1 MPARN
6 PVLELEGDRSEDPP
20 IIDGCQNHGPIGS
33 RGDVGDPPSVVIPAR
48 FAGRA
53 ELLVGKGC
61 HVSRL
66 LVLVGKWFSHLDTHP
81 SQGTAL
87 PCDAMRRELRI
98 VEDLAAAFADVF
110 LEVAPRAVSLA
121 GGNTPRPCYEHLA
134 SLEYRWNE
142 VDVFFGDERCV
153 PPEHPD
159 SNFRMASDALLSR
172 IPARGHRMP
181 GESCDAAAYER
192 QLREVLGP
200 HPAMDLAVLGLGEDG
215 HTASLFPGDP
225 ALEETKRLVV
235 RVERP
240 DHPRLTL
247 TLPVLSASPVAV
259 FLVEGE
265 RKREALRLLLIGA
278 DIPAARVTAERVV
291 ILADPTA
298 AP

>member
-1 MPARN
+1 
-6 PVLELEGDRSEDPP
+6 
-20 IIDGCQNHGPIGS
+20 
-33 RGDVGDPPSVVIPAR
+33 
-48 FAGRA
+48 
-53 ELLVGKGC
+53 
-61 HVSRL
+61 
-66 LVLVGKWFSHLDTHP
+66 
-81 SQGTAL
+81 
-87 PCDAMRRELRI
+87 MRREHRI

-121 GGNTPRPCYEHLA
+121 GGNTPRRCYEHLA

-172 IPARGHRMP
+172 IPARGHRMR
-181 GESCDAAAYER
+181 GEFCDAAAYER

-200 HPAMDLAVLGLGEDG
+200 DPAIDLAVLGLGEDG

-225 ALEETKRLVV
+225 ALEEAKRLVV

-265 RKREALRLLLIGA
+265 RKREALRLLLTGA
-278 DIPAARVTAERVV
+278 DIPAARGSAERVV
-291 ILADPTA
+291 ILADPAA